1 MLDNFINPY
10 VFIISF
16 AISILIVYV
25 VHPEPTVIYK
35 HPSPKN
41 AGKYTYKNDTIGVD
55 GTETCYKYEA
65 NEVKCPSD
73 PNLII
78 EHPLIIK

>member
-1 MLDNFINPY
+1 MLDNFINPM

-16 AISILIVYV
+16 IISIFIVYI
-25 VHPEPTVIYK
+25 VHPEPTIIYK
-35 HPSPKN
+35 HPNPEN
-41 AGKYTYKNDTIGVD
+41 AGKYTYKNDNND
-55 GTETCYKYEA
+55 SCYKYEA